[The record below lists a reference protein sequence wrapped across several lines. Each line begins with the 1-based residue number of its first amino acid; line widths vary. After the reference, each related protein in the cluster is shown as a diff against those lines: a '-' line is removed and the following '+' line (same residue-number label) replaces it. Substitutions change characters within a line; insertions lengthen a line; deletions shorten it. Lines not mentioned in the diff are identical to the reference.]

1 MSPQLLEKGLP
12 SVQQPLLQVIH
23 SLLSYADLSAVP
35 VRQFNVGVL
44 KTVEKYVQVSTWG
57 LRPRAGRFPG
67 RPRKPEASHAA
78 SAQPHVQVALVSVT
92 HGDQMSAEEAHRT
105 GPQCVSPKG
114 AAG

>member
-57 LRPRAGRFPG
+57 LRPAPG
-67 RPRKPEASHAA
+67 GSRGGPESPGLARGLCSATRPGGLGVHDT
-78 SAQPHVQVALVSVT
+78 Q
-92 HGDQMSAEEAHRT
+92 
-105 GPQCVSPKG
+105 GPDVC
-114 AAG
+114 